1 MEGKVKIHG
10 LDEAMDAL
18 AATFP
23 KDPNKQRSILNQ
35 GLRASA
41 AKTILIE
48 AKLRAAGGWE
58 ETSGALAESLGI
70 RNIPKRR
77 LKAARRAGGVYIA
90 PIRFNTKAMKMYA
103 DYYRKNSNSL
113 RKVVD
118 GIRHGHL
125 VEFGTRHSAARPFL
139 WPAAQSKTQAYLYNV
154 AKNIKKKTQAAVKRA
169 AKKAKKVKK

>member
-1 MEGKVKIHG
+1 MDGKVKIHG
-10 LDEAMDAL
+10 LEEAVNAME
-18 AATFP
+18 AAFP
-23 KDPNKQRSILNQ
+23 KDTNKQRSLVNQ

-41 AKTILIE
+41 KETILNE
-48 AKLRAAGGWE
+48 AKSRAYSGDS
-58 ETSGALAESLGI
+58 SGALAESLGI

-77 LKAARRAGGVYIA
+77 LKARRVAGVYIA

-125 VEFGTRHSAARPFL
+125 VEFGTRHSAANPFL
-139 WPAAQSKTQAYLYNV
+139 WPAAQSKAQAYLYNV
-154 AKNIKKKTQAAVKRA
+154 AENIKKKTQAAVKRA